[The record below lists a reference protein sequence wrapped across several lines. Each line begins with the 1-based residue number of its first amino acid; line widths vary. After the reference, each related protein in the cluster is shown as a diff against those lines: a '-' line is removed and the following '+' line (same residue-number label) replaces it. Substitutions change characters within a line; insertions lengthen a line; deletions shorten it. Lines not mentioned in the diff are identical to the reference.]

1 MESNKRHVKSEK
13 SEQQENRMRIQ
24 QGENRSIV
32 DSFCGLN
39 VNCLPESHVL
49 MVGYQTRGF
58 GEAHD
63 HTGFYCP
70 NKVVH

>member
-1 MESNKRHVKSEK
+1 MELYKRHKKSEK
-13 SEQQENRMRIQ
+13 SDQQENRTGIQ
-24 QGENRSIV
+24 RGENRSIV

-49 MVGYQTRGF
+49 MVDYQTRGF
-58 GEAHD
+58 GEARG

-70 NKVVH
+70 IKVVH